1 MKDTIPVIINDDH
14 KFVNDHRI
22 IGRKG
27 EHICTQ
33 LEIHL
38 EDSLCDN
45 WVFLN
50 FKKPSGKEVTT
61 TRLDIV
67 DYVAK
72 YDIPNT
78 ILDEIGELGVVVSLH
93 NEDGMV
99 WKSNTGKFTIV
110 SSIDGSEE
118 LAEGSDFV
126 TEAQKVIDIIET
138 DGKGTKFLSNDG
150 TYKFVQGG
158 TGGGTVMDVQVDGVS
173 VLDEDGIA
181 NIKLRE
187 LVIDILIDQGLLRLD
202 ELTEEQIQALNGMTC
217 EINSN
222 RELIISYDEE
232 ILPISFALENVN
244 LVVTSDIN
252 AVFDINTNGDLE
264 VSYESN

>member
-67 DYVAK
+67 DHVAK

-93 NEDGMV
+93 NENGMV
-99 WKSNTGKFTIV
+99 WKSNTGKFTVV
-110 SSIDGSEE
+110 SSIDGGEEISES
-118 LAEGSDFV
+118 GDFV
-126 TEAQKVIDIIET
+126 TEAQKVMDVIKT
-138 DGKGTKFLSNDG
+138 DGKGTKYLSDDG
-150 TYKFVQGG
+150 AYKFVQGG
-158 TGGGTVMDVQVDGVS
+158 PGGGTVMDVQVDGES

-181 NIKLRE
+181 HIDLSQI
-187 LVIDILIDQGLLRLD
+187 VVDILIEYGLLKLD
-202 ELTEEQIQALNGMTC
+202 ELTEEQIQALNDMECVIDENG
-217 EINSN
+217 
-222 RELIISYDEE
+222 ELNITYDESVLNLDFQ
-232 ILPISFALENVN
+232 IENKNLIVN
-244 LVVTSDIN
+244 NNIN
-252 AVFDINTNGDLE
+252 ATFSINDNEEME
-264 VSYESN
+264 VSY